1 MEDLL
6 KLAPEA
12 KDLFIDGTERKHKGQ
27 KRDCLEMMSKRNRFE
42 VAFDNKLRGQDE
54 QAARDGKFRRI
65 STTG

>member
-1 MEDLL
+1 MEKNIRHRYLNEGALVCD
-6 KLAPEA
+6 
-12 KDLFIDGTERKHKGQ
+12 F
-27 KRDCLEMMSKRNRFE
+27 LEMMSKRNRFE